1 MNDLKTERINWLKRN
16 VWLIFLIIAT
26 LILLFSIFINRK
38 SDSADS
44 VAVNVSHVISGRMK
58 MLDSYMSI
66 VASGQEWTE
75 LDGFPDDMVIY
86 RYENDSLK
94 SWYNQFTLDN
104 DDISRRMYIPRFM
117 SLRYNVVSP
126 LSEVD
131 TVVNYIN
138 IGPKWYL
145 VKAKKVG
152 FYTTIIGGLEIK
164 NMMSSNSYNGV
175 NRHLK
180 VSDGFSLYP
189 ISYSGGAP
197 IYVANRPLIKIIQ
210 ENNRIG
216 SILPNPIYIWISLF
230 IILAALLYLLRSYR
244 TFPMMW
250 TVMLLNTIIIGTV
263 IIFGKS
269 FQSVSQI
276 FSPTIYAQGSVLYS
290 LASLLLLNLWIVVMI
305 TCIYLLRKNIILA
318 FESKFPH
325 IGFKLYAGVIICS
338 IIALAI
344 YIHLTLKGVIMN
356 SNITLELYRI
366 SGITQYTVYV
376 YISYMSL
383 LIMLLVLIALLKPA
397 VRKFYGVKYDVLSRT
412 WRIIF
417 SIISALYLLAMSS
430 IIGFTKEKNRIDIW
444 ANRLAVDRNL
454 GFELRLKGIE
464 TAIASDPVLPLLI
477 FKNKDYRVVM
487 RRIKESYLSK
497 ISQDY
502 ETTLQIFSD
511 SDPVTETIKYYSER
525 LRNGI
530 AISDSSHFV
539 YSRSSNGRAQYT
551 GIFTYYNPTLGVT
564 RLILGIDSSIDMEGA
579 GYAGIIGDAGSGSV
593 VVPRRYSY
601 CKYLSGN
608 LISYGGVYPYST
620 VFSGKFKEISDD
632 LGSGSVII
640 GDYIH
645 FVNRVSNNETIVISE
660 RKVGF
665 VKYMVSGFL
674 IALLAFFS
682 ISIPTIKKI
691 GKTLFEKNYY
701 KTRINTVLYLSLF
714 ATLIA
719 MTSVSVL
726 FIYSRNEKNMME
738 MMTGKIN
745 TIQSFIAARSSYLS
759 SYHDYEKPEF
769 SSLIEKIGVY
779 TKSDV
784 SLYTPEGKVF
794 RSTSPEI
801 FERLLLGSRLN
812 EDAYK
817 AIMYRNKRYFIHKE
831 KFAGYSYYAMYAP
844 VINNEGKK
852 LAIICAP
859 YTDSGLDFKEDAVFH
874 AIFIITVFLIL
885 VVVTRILSSKVIER
899 MFRPLLE
906 MGVKMNLARENGLEY
921 IIYERD
927 DEITSLVRSYNLM
940 VHDLYESSKQAAQL
954 ERNKAWN
961 EMARQ
966 VAHEIKNPLTPIKL
980 QIQRIIRM
988 KQKHA
993 PDWEAKFDTIVPV
1006 IMNSIDSLTDT
1017 ANEFSTFA
1025 KLYSEPS
1032 VLIDIDELAS
1042 SQVMLFSGRENIIIQ
1057 YIGLK
1062 NAMVIGPKPQL
1073 TRVFVNLLTNAIQA
1087 IENKQQE
1094 DFENNI
1100 EPKPGL
1106 IRLSVRNS
1114 IEDGYYD
1121 VVIEDNGPGVKDED
1135 RNKLFTPNFTT
1146 KSSGTGLGLAIC
1158 KNILELC
1165 GGAIQYSRSFS
1176 LQGACFTFRI
1186 PKYR

>member
-1 MNDLKTERINWLKRN
+1 
-16 VWLIFLIIAT
+16 
-26 LILLFSIFINRK
+26 
-38 SDSADS
+38 
-44 VAVNVSHVISGRMK
+44 
-58 MLDSYMSI
+58 
-66 VASGQEWTE
+66 
-75 LDGFPDDMVIY
+75 
-86 RYENDSLK
+86 
-94 SWYNQFTLDN
+94 
-104 DDISRRMYIPRFM
+104 
-117 SLRYNVVSP
+117 
-126 LSEVD
+126 
-131 TVVNYIN
+131 
-138 IGPKWYL
+138 
-145 VKAKKVG
+145 
-152 FYTTIIGGLEIK
+152 
-164 NMMSSNSYNGV
+164 
-175 NRHLK
+175 
-180 VSDGFSLYP
+180 
-189 ISYSGGAP
+189 
-197 IYVANRPLIKIIQ
+197 
-210 ENNRIG
+210 
-216 SILPNPIYIWISLF
+216 
-230 IILAALLYLLRSYR
+230 
-244 TFPMMW
+244 
-250 TVMLLNTIIIGTV
+250 
-263 IIFGKS
+263 
-269 FQSVSQI
+269 
-276 FSPTIYAQGSVLYS
+276 
-290 LASLLLLNLWIVVMI
+290 
-305 TCIYLLRKNIILA
+305 
-318 FESKFPH
+318 
-325 IGFKLYAGVIICS
+325 
-338 IIALAI
+338 
-344 YIHLTLKGVIMN
+344 
-356 SNITLELYRI
+356 
-366 SGITQYTVYV
+366 
-376 YISYMSL
+376 
-383 LIMLLVLIALLKPA
+383 
-397 VRKFYGVKYDVLSRT
+397 
-412 WRIIF
+412 
-417 SIISALYLLAMSS
+417 
-430 IIGFTKEKNRIDIW
+430 
-444 ANRLAVDRNL
+444 
-454 GFELRLKGIE
+454 
-464 TAIASDPVLPLLI
+464 
-477 FKNKDYRVVM
+477 
-487 RRIKESYLSK
+487 
-497 ISQDY
+497 
-502 ETTLQIFSD
+502 
-511 SDPVTETIKYYSER
+511 
-525 LRNGI
+525 
-530 AISDSSHFV
+530 
-539 YSRSSNGRAQYT
+539 
-551 GIFTYYNPTLGVT
+551 
-564 RLILGIDSSIDMEGA
+564 
-579 GYAGIIGDAGSGSV
+579 
-593 VVPRRYSY
+593 
-601 CKYLSGN
+601 
-608 LISYGGVYPYST
+608 
-620 VFSGKFKEISDD
+620 
-632 LGSGSVII
+632 
-640 GDYIH
+640 
-645 FVNRVSNNETIVISE
+645 
-660 RKVGF
+660 
-665 VKYMVSGFL
+665 
-674 IALLAFFS
+674 
-682 ISIPTIKKI
+682 
-691 GKTLFEKNYY
+691 
-701 KTRINTVLYLSLF
+701 
-714 ATLIA
+714 